1 MNDKWS
7 SSKFLRRSEKN
18 EEFSPCERPQ
28 YKQGKNHL
36 LLRLFL
42 SQALDFVMSSWQ
54 MSEQSLR
61 EVKPLHLL
69 HNQQE
74 NTIKTMRL
82 AQLSPT
88 EV

>member
-1 MNDKWS
+1 
-7 SSKFLRRSEKN
+7 
-18 EEFSPCERPQ
+18 
-28 YKQGKNHL
+28 
-36 LLRLFL
+36 
-42 SQALDFVMSSWQ
+42 MSGRQ
-54 MSEQSLR
+54 MSEQFLR
-61 EVKPLHLL
+61 EVEPLHLL